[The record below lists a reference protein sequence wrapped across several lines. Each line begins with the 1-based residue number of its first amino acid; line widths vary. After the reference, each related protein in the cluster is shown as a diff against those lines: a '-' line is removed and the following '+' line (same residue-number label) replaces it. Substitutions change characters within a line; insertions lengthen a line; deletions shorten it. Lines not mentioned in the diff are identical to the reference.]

1 MVRFQISSSVNIP
14 FFSLLSTYLQASHG
28 FVTPTQF
35 AVGNTVDYASSTLW
49 LGEGW
54 EDVIYNAQSAAT
66 NLAGISLKEASF
78 SSFPLMY
85 GAGLLAS
92 VSPCVWGLLPLTMSY
107 ISTAAGEREDKDAT
121 LPTVAFAGGL
131 GFVFCSLGLLAASLG
146 GGLYGRQD
154 ALTGLIISVLT
165 SGICLLMGLQLLE
178 FIDLPLPSFEFDVLT
193 SEKEEAMSTMENSS
207 EIRFDKDGNMLPPET
222 SIQEAQSKSKNRGSL
237 FRTFLLGGSSALVS
251 SPCATPVLTSILAFV
266 SKANDPFLGAF
277 LLLGYTVGYSTP
289 LLLVAASG
297 GQILTNLSAREDS
310 VYGKVAP
317 WITPLTG
324 GILLWY
330 GINGLLAAVFGDPS
344 MVALAPVLE

>member
-1 MVRFQISSSVNIP
+1 MPPRQHTVKNPNYILSDPSPPSSK
-14 FFSLLSTYLQASHG
+14 
-28 FVTPTQF
+28 
-35 AVGNTVDYASSTLW
+35 LW

-54 EDVIYNAQSAAT
+54 EDVVYNAQSAAT
-66 NLAGISLKEASF
+66 TLAGISLKEASF

-121 LPTVAFAGGL
+121 LPTIAFAGGL
-131 GFVFCSLGLLAASLG
+131 AFVFCSLGLLAASLG

-154 ALTGLIISVLT
+154 AVSGLIISIIT
-165 SGICLLMGLQLLE
+165 SGICLLMGMQLLE
-178 FIDLPLPSFEFDVLT
+178 FIELPLPSFDFDVMD
-193 SEKEEAMSTMENSS
+193 SEEDNDVKSPEEESS
-207 EIRFDKDGNMLPPET
+207 QIMFDEDGNMLPPPVA
-222 SIQEAQSKSKNRGSL
+222 SQESESKKLSNNGSL

-266 SKANDPFLGAF
+266 AKANDPLLGAF
-277 LLLGYTVGYSTP
+277 LLFGYTVGYSTP
-289 LLLVAASG
+289 LLIVAASG
-297 GQILTNLSAREDS
+297 GQVLTNLSSQEDS
-310 VYGKVAP
+310 AYGKLAP

-330 GINGLLAAVFGDPS
+330 GINGLLTAILGDPS